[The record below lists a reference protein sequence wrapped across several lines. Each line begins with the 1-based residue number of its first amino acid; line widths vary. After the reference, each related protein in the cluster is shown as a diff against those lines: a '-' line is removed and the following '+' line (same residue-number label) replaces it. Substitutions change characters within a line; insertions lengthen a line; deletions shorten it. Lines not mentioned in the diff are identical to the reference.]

1 MIETTGKWGFQI
13 PGVGLEILDFADQG
27 DMEYTPGIFSIL
39 NRASGTVG
47 KKNFEGKTGFSS
59 IQEFPEGDAIPTVSR
74 DKTYLTEITYNNYGG
89 SVQMTQNLLD
99 DNNYQSQLDAMK
111 DLTRNTNYFQDKSG
125 LQLFNGGFATT
136 KSVNSVTL
144 TWYGDAVPQF
154 STVHPT
160 QSSFGATQSNAS
172 ATGIKLT
179 HDNYFTARLAI
190 DKQET
195 DNGNAVTM
203 AGKKQLI
210 IPLDIEKKAKETLD
224 SELTPESANNAINVY
239 RGTTDLIMSKFLNS
253 EQGGSASA
261 WFVTVA
267 GENMLYQDIRQEKRL
282 DQDYDIL
289 TRTHTFTVDARWA
302 NYSRGWLG
310 TWGSEGALAA
320 YSS

>member
-27 DMEYTPGIFSIL
+27 DKEYTPGIFNVL
-39 NRASGTVG
+39 NRATGTVG

-59 IQEFPEGDAIPTVSR
+59 VQEFAEGAPIPSVER
-74 DKTYLTEITYNNYGG
+74 DKTYLTEITYSNYGG
-89 SVQMTQNLLD
+89 SIMMTQNLLD

-111 DLTRNTNYFQDKSG
+111 DLTRDDNYTQDKSG

-136 KSVNSVTL
+136 VSVNDINII
-144 TWYGDAVPQF
+144 WYGDDVPQF

-160 QSSFGATQSNAS
+160 QSAYGSTQSNAS
-172 ATGIKLT
+172 ATGIVLN

-195 DNGNAVTM
+195 DNGKAVTM
-203 AGKKQLI
+203 AGKKQII
-210 IPLDIEKKAKETLD
+210 IPLDLEKKGKETLD

-239 RGTTDLIMSKFLNS
+239 KGTTDLITSKFLNS
-253 EQGGSASA
+253 EQGGSATA
-261 WFVTVA
+261 WFVTVQ
-267 GENMLYQDIRQEKRL
+267 GEHMLYQDIRQEKRL
-282 DQDYDIL
+282 DQAYDIL
-289 TRTHTFTVDARWA
+289 TRTHTFTVDARRA

-310 TWGSEGALAA
+310 TWASQGDLAA